1 MIEVTRGEFDM
12 LARRVDENARR
23 LDSIDS
29 TGTRGVG
36 VLQLQ
41 ITDLAKD
48 FAAHEKQHEI
58 QESRRAGARRW
69 AWSMAVAGVASMAA
83 ALGLLVDIATHVR

>member
-1 MIEVTRGEFDM
+1 MTDPVTRAEFEM
-12 LARRVDENARR
+12 LAKQVSEQYRR
-23 LDSIDS
+23 LEAIDAG
-29 TGTRGVG
+29 GTRGVG

-58 QESRRAGARRW
+58 LEVRRVAGRRW
-69 AWSMAVAGVASMAA
+69 AIALAVAAIAA
-83 ALGLLVDIATHVR
+83 IDGPMVTILLARR

>member
-1 MIEVTRGEFDM
+1 M
-12 LARRVDENARR
+12 LVQRVDENARR
-23 LDSIDS
+23 IDSIDV

-48 FAAHEKQHEI
+48 FAAHEKVHE
-58 QESRRAGARRW
+58 QAESKRTIGRRW
-69 AWSMAVAGVASMAA
+69 GIGAAIAGIASLCAVIA
-83 ALGLLVDIATHVR
+83 LLVDIASNMR